1 MFMAAIPIERDA
13 VVWARLPVRICPV
26 TTWSFE
32 CCQYHG
38 ELTDSSG

>member
-1 MFMAAIPIERDA
+1 MAAIPIEREA
-13 VVWARLPVRICPV
+13 VVWARLRMKICPV
-26 TTWSFE
+26 KTWGFE